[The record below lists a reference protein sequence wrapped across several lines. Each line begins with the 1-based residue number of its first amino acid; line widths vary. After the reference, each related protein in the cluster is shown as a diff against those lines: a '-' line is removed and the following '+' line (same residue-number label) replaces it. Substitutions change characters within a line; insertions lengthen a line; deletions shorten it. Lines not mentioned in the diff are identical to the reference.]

1 MGIVSSERQQCCSS
15 IVANARMSAGLDK
28 HIILRCAS
36 TDPLADAATTSIS
49 TNSNT
54 NSQLLLGAMDQAILK
69 RAGLMLDL
77 RSSSERQESKA
88 KMWMSSRDLVGQDL
102 FVATELNAQEVQA
115 EADLVTLLDN
125 HARLVIRLDILS
137 PNFYM
142 TYLEQNWL
150 SPSQQKQAN
159 QYRQLGD
166 RMGLHKLRIQT
177 LNQQGLLGLN
187 QAILET
193 GQAGI
198 CAALQLITLHL
209 ERLVKHQHQ
218 EKNDKSN
225 NNNGYY
231 DLVVI
236 HCVQGKDRT
245 GVLVMLCQSLL
256 GVPQEVILDDY
267 HQSDLRHP
275 KHNRRRSQ
283 RPENNEEEETSAAME
298 RVTEGSKSQ
307 STNAKTKPQQHGH
320 SRKGDEAKLDR
331 SLFFS
336 APRRV
341 MKETLE
347 FLTTKY
353 NSVCP
358 GYVASIGFDHSW
370 QQRFQHAYLDLET
383 TQYAATSGVFP
394 SKSKL

>member
-1 MGIVSSERQQCCSS
+1 
-15 IVANARMSAGLDK
+15 
-28 HIILRCAS
+28 
-36 TDPLADAATTSIS
+36 
-49 TNSNT
+49 
-54 NSQLLLGAMDQAILK
+54 
-69 RAGLMLDL
+69 
-77 RSSSERQESKA
+77 
-88 KMWMSSRDLVGQDL
+88 
-102 FVATELNAQEVQA
+102 
-115 EADLVTLLDN
+115 
-125 HARLVIRLDILS
+125 
-137 PNFYM
+137 M

-198 CAALQLITLHL
+198 CTALQLITLHL